1 MTELVTAGHA
11 QEPLTVPLTDVLG
24 LERIDRLLFRSVHRF
39 EVDRPLY
46 GGQVLAQALLACG
59 GTVEP
64 DRLPHSLHGY
74 FLRQGDSARPVVFR
88 VDNDRDGRSYS
99 ARRVVAM
106 QDGEV
111 IFNMSA
117 SFRTVVAGE
126 ERTTAEEV
134 PLAPPGQCLALTPD
148 PELALQVRVQDWSGP
163 EKFFPAKFWIRPNG
177 SLPQNDPLVHAAAIA
192 YMSDY
197 SAGLRRAVGDE
208 ILGPSLDHALWF
220 HRTPRWT
227 DWLFVDLGKGV
238 SAGKRGWYQGTVIDR
253 GEIVASLAQEMAY
266 SDRAPASRN
275 EGPVGR

>member
-1 MTELVTAGHA
+1 MPETVTAAHA
-11 QEPLTVPLTDVLG
+11 QEPLTFPLTDVLR
-24 LERIDRLLFRSVHRF
+24 LERIDRLLFRSTHRY

-59 GTVEP
+59 ATVEP

-74 FLRQGDSARPVVFR
+74 FLRRGDGARPVVFR

-134 PLAPPGQCLALTPD
+134 PLVPPGECLALTPD

-177 SLPQNDPLVHAAAIA
+177 PLPQDDLLVHAAAIA

-197 SAGLRRAVGDE
+197 SSGLHRAVGTE

-220 HRTPRWT
+220 HRTPRWA

-238 SAGKRGWYQGTVIDR
+238 SAGKRGWYQGTVIDG

-266 SDRAPASRN
+266 SDRR
-275 EGPVGR
+275 